1 MKDLQK
7 LIDEKYISVQKHPTE
22 DLYIYNYTQK
32 AQFNRVWNSTTM
44 ACRGLIMNGKGD
56 IIARPFPKFF
66 NYGEYT
72 GEIPNESF
80 EVTEKMDGSLGIMY
94 WIGETPYIATRGSFV
109 SEQAI
114 EGTKMIQEIHK
125 LHPYLLLK
133 NGWTYLWEIIYPEN
147 RIVVDYKG
155 MRGLVLLSVVETVTG
170 EEVNHHVFSKFE
182 GIINIVKRHNDI
194 VDISKLSALQEPNRE
209 GFVIHYNKS
218 GLRLKVKFDE
228 YVRLHRLVTG
238 MNARH
243 IWENLKEGKG
253 IEELIDHVPDEFYSW
268 VKTTAKNLQ
277 DEYDLVESLA
287 LKHWEVV
294 KTLPDRKSQA
304 MALMGIEEKQKCVI
318 PIVFNLLDGKSYAD
332 RIWKIIKPAHEVPFK
347 KEI

>member
-32 AQFNRVWNSTTM
+32 AQFDRVWNSTTM
-44 ACRGLIMNGKGD
+44 ACRGLIMNGKGE

-66 NYGEYT
+66 NYGEYQ
-72 GEIPNESF
+72 GEIPNEPF

-94 WIGETPYIATRGSFV
+94 WIKDVPYIATRGSFV
-109 SEQAI
+109 SDQAI

-125 LHPYLLLK
+125 MHSYLLLGDK
-133 NGWTYLWEIIYPEN
+133 WTYLWEIIYPEN

-155 MRGLVLLSVVETVTG
+155 MRGLVLLTVVETVTG
-170 EEVNHHVFSKFE
+170 EEVSHAVLMKHK
-182 GIINIVKRHNDI
+182 GLINIVKSYHDI
-194 VDISKLSALQEPNRE
+194 ADISKLSALQKPNKE
-209 GFVIHYNKS
+209 GFVIHYKS

-238 MNARH
+238 INARR
-243 IWENLKEGKG
+243 IWDLLRNNQP
-253 IEELIDHVPDEFYSW
+253 ISELLDRVPDEFFEW
-268 VKTTAKNLQ
+268 VNTTVKNLK
-277 DEYDLVESLA
+277 DEYNLIESLA
-287 LKHWEVV
+287 LKHWEAV
-294 KTLPDRKSQA
+294 KNLPDRKTQA
-304 MALMGIEEKQKCVI
+304 LALRTIEEKQKCVI
-318 PIVFNLLDGKSYAD
+318 PIVFNLLDGKPYAD
-332 RIWKIIKPAHEVPFK
+332 RIWKIIKPAHELPFK